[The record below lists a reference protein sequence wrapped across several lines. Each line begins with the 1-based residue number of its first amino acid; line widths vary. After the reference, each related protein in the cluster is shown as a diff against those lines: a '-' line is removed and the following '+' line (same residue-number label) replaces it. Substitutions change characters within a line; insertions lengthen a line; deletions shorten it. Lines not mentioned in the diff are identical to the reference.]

1 MNLKYVALTNFEKGT
16 LHVIA
21 LLASTC
27 ATCPTHCVIYRRGD
41 PADAVCLIGN
51 FKFVS
56 KIESLQSESPKRTTP
71 TRTQKIKK
79 KNRKT
84 EKKYR
89 RQDRYDDH
97 EMAKRSI
104 IMKWD

>member
-27 ATCPTHCVIYRRGD
+27 ATCPTHCVIYRRGG

-84 EKKYR
+84 EKSTEGKIVMMITGWPK
-89 RQDRYDDH
+89 
-97 EMAKRSI
+97 EALS
-104 IMKWD
+104 